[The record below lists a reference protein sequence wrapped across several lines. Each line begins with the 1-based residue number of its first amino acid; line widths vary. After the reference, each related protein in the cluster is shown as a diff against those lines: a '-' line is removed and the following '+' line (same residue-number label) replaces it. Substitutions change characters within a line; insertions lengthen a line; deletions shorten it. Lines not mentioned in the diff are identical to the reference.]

1 MMGPGEE
8 RRSRARLTLERAMVA
23 CLAVLMLG
31 ALAGCGS
38 DEAERSRRTHTHGD
52 DSADQRDQ
60 HDDRDG
66 QEEKPVAGAG
76 GLVVLLVESWNRDG
90 TPGGIRLD
98 DIRGGTLLVPLN
110 DPFLLI
116 EEPPIIEEMEGVEPA
131 RLKPGEGGKD
141 RAPLS
146 TTEVRITLRVSQ
158 AGPDAP
164 PLTTIDDTM
173 SAPRP
178 RGTGRWL
185 RDQLDKIGRNKQVRE
200 KVPVIVEAEPQVAWR
215 WVAQSVRTAETAGF
229 KHVRLAASKRNL
241 PKFARKPD
249 RGAPKA
255 PDVKPDL
262 GGRLIIT
269 VRRVGEPPSA
279 RRRRDVISV
288 GKQRLTLRDVEQC
301 LRREKELREKRP
313 RRAKR
318 PVLVLADKD
327 ASWRTVQDIIEKA
340 VQIKLAPVWLR
351 AAERPK

>member
-8 RRSRARLTLERAMVA
+8 RPSRARLTLERAMVA

-38 DEAERSRRTHTHGD
+38 DEAERSRRARTRGD
-52 DSADQRDQ
+52 DSADQQDR

-76 GLVVLLVESWNRDG
+76 GLVVLLVENWAPDG
-90 TPGGIRLD
+90 TPAGIGLD
-98 DIRGGTLLVPLN
+98 DIRGGTLVVPLN
-110 DPFLLI
+110 DPFELI
-116 EEPPIIEEMEGVEPA
+116 EEPPVIEEIEGVEPA

-164 PLTTIDDTM
+164 PLTTIEDTV
-173 SAPRP
+173 SAPRA

-185 RDQLDKIGRNKQVRE
+185 REQLDKIGRNKQVRE
-200 KVPVIVEAEPQVAWR
+200 TVPVIVEAEPQVAWR

-229 KHVRLAASKRNL
+229 KHVRLAASIRNS
-241 PKFARKPD
+241 PEFARKPD
-249 RGAPKA
+249 PGAPTA
-255 PDVKPDL
+255 RDAIPDL

-269 VRRVGEPPSA
+269 VRRVRDRPPSG
-279 RRRRDVISV
+279 RRRDVISV
-288 GKQRLTLRDVEQC
+288 GKQRLSLREVEQC

-313 RRAKR
+313 RRARR

-340 VQIKLAPVWLR
+340 ARIQLAPVWLR
-351 AAERPK
+351 TAERPK